1 MPNVLSGNFR
11 DAHNGGAIGGDD
23 DLALG
28 DVANDVLCSVLA
40 MLQGDSDLAART
52 MLLAVAWLVHDDP
65 TFGKAAPIS
74 AMLMQATTEAL
85 DAFHNPPPLIV
96 T

>member
-1 MPNVLSGNFR
+1 MTNVLSGNFR
-11 DAHNGGAIGGDD
+11 DARNGDANGADND
-23 DLALG
+23 FALG
-28 DVANDVLCSVLA
+28 DVANDVLCSVLG

-65 TFGKAAPIS
+65 TFGKAEQIS